1 MNQIKAPYSLE
12 QLKIMADAHRFEILN
27 RLTEKPATLTQLG
40 KMLQKSPGWIRHHIK
55 TLEKAGLVEMLM
67 GFHDREKYYR
77 VMLPEPGFR
86 ELLDLAGGK
95 PTSLTS
101 DAGFYMKPIGV
112 IRTPFKESAQMPI
125 QSSRSDA
132 WGEIEV
138 FPEYEAGLESVD
150 DLSHLILFY
159 VFHQALESTGLMVTP
174 FLDDQPHGVFATRFY
189 RRPNPIGISV
199 VRLVERNG
207 PRLKIQSVDML
218 DGTPLLDI
226 KPYVPEFDVWDVDR
240 LGWYASRAHP

>member
-1 MNQIKAPYSLE
+1 MDQLKAPYTLE
-12 QLKIMADAHRFEILN
+12 QLKILADTHRFEILS

-40 KMLQKSPGWIRHHIK
+40 QMLQKSPGWIRHHIK
-55 TLEKAGLVEMLM
+55 TLEKAGLVEMLTEC
-67 GFHDREKYYR
+67 HDREKYYR
-77 VMLPEPGFR
+77 VTLLEPGFR
-86 ELLDLAGGK
+86 ELLELAGGK
-95 PTSLTS
+95 PISQGS
-101 DAGFYMKPIGV
+101 DTGFYMKPIGV

-132 WGEIEV
+132 WGEIDI
-138 FPEYEAGLESVD
+138 FPGYEAGLESVD
-150 DLSHLILFY
+150 DLSHLILLY
-159 VFHQALESTGLMVTP
+159 VFHRALDSAGLMVTP

-199 VRLVERNG
+199 VRLVERCG
-207 PRLKIQSVDML
+207 LCLKIQSVDML